1 MKLKM
6 KNHLKKQHGFSLLEV
21 LISMVIIAVGLLG
34 LSGLQIASLKGTT
47 NAHSRNVASLL
58 VMELS
63 ERMRANPLGV
73 AGAHYDNDVACN
85 AAAKES
91 SCRGTTECTPKELA
105 RFDVLEVMC
114 GVKQSKSV
122 LREGGA
128 AHLLPAGTLKVACK
142 GSCGDVNAIHN
153 VTLGWR
159 ESLLH
164 SKQDNANTNADKSS
178 KTLSIT
184 IPVIP

>member
-1 MKLKM
+1 M

-47 NAHSRNVASLL
+47 NAHARNVANLL
-58 VMELS
+58 VMDLS

-73 AGAHYDNDVACN
+73 AGAFYDNDVAC
-85 AAAKES
+85 ATASGERR
-91 SCRGTTECTPKELA
+91 CRGTTECSPEETA

-114 GVKQSKSV
+114 GVRRSSSV
-122 LREGGA
+122 REGGV
-128 AHLLPAGTLKVACK
+128 AHLLTAGTLQISCA
-142 GSCGDVNAIHN
+142 GSCGDLNAIHN
-153 VTLGWR
+153 VTLGWN

-164 SKQDNANTNADKSS
+164 KKQDDANTNTDKSS

>member
-1 MKLKM
+1 MNKHF
-6 KNHLKKQHGFSLLEV
+6 NHKQHGFSLLEV

-73 AGAHYDNDVACN
+73 AGAFYENDVVCGTV
-85 AAAKES
+85 ERV
-91 SCRGTTECTPKELA
+91 CRGANECSPAEVA
-105 RFDVLEVMC
+105 RHDVFEVMC
-114 GVKQSKSV
+114 GTRRTDGRQ
-122 LREGGA
+122 EGGA
-128 AHLLPAGTLKVACK
+128 ANLLPAGTLQV
-142 GSCGDVNAIHN
+142 SCTGGCGVVNAIHD
-153 VTLGWR
+153 VTLGWS

-164 SKQDNANTNADKSS
+164 KNQNDTNTNADKSS
-178 KTLSIT
+178 KTLSMT
-184 IPVIP
+184 IPIIP

>member
-1 MKLKM
+1 MNKHF
-6 KNHLKKQHGFSLLEV
+6 NHKQGGFSLLEV

-47 NAHSRNVASLL
+47 NAHARNVASLL
-58 VMELS
+58 VMDLS

-73 AGAHYDNDVACN
+73 AGAFYDNNVSCANASSETRCRGNTVCN
-85 AAAKES
+85 AEE
-91 SCRGTTECTPKELA
+91 TA

-114 GVKQSKSV
+114 GVRRSNRR
-122 LREGGA
+122 REGGVA
-128 AHLLPAGTLKVACK
+128 NLLPAGTLQIGCT

-153 VTLGWR
+153 VTLGWS

-164 SKQDNANTNADKSS
+164 KKQDDEDTSDDKSS

-184 IPVIP
+184 IPIIP